1 MPNLLAQ
8 KKSSFITIADT
19 RLFPL
24 NDSVTQKIEK
34 LKKIPVYRKIKCI
47 RLGKI
52 TDHLIAN
59 NLHFNIP
66 DKKGEFKARVTE
78 FKYMSENDFV
88 WKGDLTDGYGN
99 ITIICEN
106 GKTFGHIIIEN
117 QDYEMQDVDG
127 NTLFIEFDDEYI
139 SKNKSLDIEIKRNE
153 SDILCEP
160 LLNTSAESLTC
171 TGLVRILVLYT
182 PAAQNSVANIFNTAT
197 LAINQ
202 LNDALMHSGISKSQ
216 LTTTLAAV
224 KFIDFKET
232 TNTADDIEKIGKSPV
247 AMQLR
252 SQYQADLVV
261 ILTGA
266 YSWILGGSLVG
277 PPVWSHE
284 AYNIV
289 EAVSATTKFTFA
301 HEVAHLFGCRHEVSS
316 DPSGI
321 YEHGYQF
328 TSGWWLWKK
337 YWRTIMHVHLG
348 DGDWVRV
355 NHFSNPNVEHYNNPT
370 GVANKNDNARKLR
383 ETSCIIENLLPY
395 SGSPFVTISG
405 PTSVSD
411 GGAYTWYANVQGGS
425 SPFSYLWEITS
436 DGTTY
441 NYFGSGQY
449 VSSRYPFVNYNNLS
463 AITPSLAEKNMLGL
477 PQDETIYHLRVRVTD
492 SKQES
497 AYDYITIYSDN
508 ALPPLEFVSNQ
519 KSTTLFS
526 NEKKFQKE
534 GGVNFF
540 IYPNPSQDYINVI
553 YHIENPC
560 KVQITILSSLG
571 QTVRLY
577 EIDHTTFGEFTN
589 ELKIDQ
595 LNEGIYFVNVILGNK
610 IQTHKLIINR

>member
-1 MPNLLAQ
+1 M
-8 KKSSFITIADT
+8 
-19 RLFPL
+19 R
-24 NDSVTQKIEK
+24 KIEK
-34 LKKIPVYRKIKCI
+34 LKKIPVYRKIKSI
-47 RLGKI
+47 KLGKI

-78 FKYMSENDFV
+78 FKYMSESDFV

-106 GKTFGHIIIEN
+106 GKVFGHIVIEN
-117 QDYEMQDVDG
+117 QDYEIQDIDG
-127 NTLFIEFDDEYI
+127 STLFFEFDNEYI

-153 SDILCEP
+153 SDILYEP
-160 LLNTSAESLTC
+160 LLNTSTESLTC

-182 PAAQNSVANIFNTAT
+182 LAGQNSVANIFNTAT

-202 LNDALMHSGISKSQ
+202 LNDALTHSGISKSQ

-232 TNTADDIEKIGKSPV
+232 TNAADDMGKIGKSPV

-266 YSWILGGSLVG
+266 YPGILGGSLVG

-301 HEVAHLFGCRHEVSS
+301 HEVAHLFGCRHEVTN
-316 DPSGI
+316 DPNGV
-321 YEHGYQF
+321 YEHGYEF

-337 YWRTIMHVHLG
+337 YWRTIMHVDLG

-355 NHFSNPNVEHYNNPT
+355 NHFSNPNVEHYNNST

-383 ETSCIIENLLPY
+383 ETSCIIENILPY
-395 SGSPFVTISG
+395 SGSPYVTISG

-411 GGAYTWYANVQGGS
+411 GGSYTWFANVQAGS
-425 SPFSYLWEITS
+425 SPYSYNWEISS

-449 VSSRYPFVNYNNLS
+449 VSSRYPFVYYKGLSSISNLPENP
-463 AITPSLAEKNMLGL
+463 ALVL
-477 PQDETIYHLRVRVTD
+477 PPEEPIYHLRVKVTD

-508 ALPPLEFVSNQ
+508 SLPPLEAVANQ
-519 KSTTLFS
+519 KNTISFS
-526 NEKKFQKE
+526 NEKTSYKGDEMSFS
-534 GGVNFF
+534 
-540 IYPNPSQDYINVI
+540 IYPNPSQDFTNVQYRI
-553 YHIENPC
+553 DTPC
-560 KVQITILSSLG
+560 KVQITILSFVG
-571 QTVRLY
+571 QILQSC
-577 EIDHTTFGEFTN
+577 EIDHAASGVFSKGLN
-589 ELKIDQ
+589 IDQ
-595 LNEGIYFVNVILGNK
+595 LNNGVYFINVILGNK
-610 IQTHKLIINR
+610 IQVHKLIISR